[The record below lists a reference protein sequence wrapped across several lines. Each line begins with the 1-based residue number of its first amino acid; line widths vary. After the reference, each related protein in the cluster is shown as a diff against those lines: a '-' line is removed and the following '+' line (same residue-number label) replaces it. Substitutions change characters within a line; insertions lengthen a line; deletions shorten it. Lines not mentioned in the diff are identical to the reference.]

1 MRQNHP
7 YLPPPSLYSCPTDYT
22 PSVPTPDIASSEETL
37 TPPKDEQQVVN
48 GTGPQQPT
56 PLLLPPGPS
65 VLEQQLAAA
74 AFQLPPP
81 PPPPPPPE
89 TVICIAHAFASLA
102 DDYVKKPH
110 VFRLRTNDGSEYLM
124 QVK

>member
-1 MRQNHP
+1 MRQNNP
-7 YLPPPSLYSCPTDYT
+7 YLLPPFFLYSCPTDYT

-37 TPPKDEQQVVN
+37 TPPKDEQQQQQVVN
-48 GTGPQQPT
+48 GTGPQQ
-56 PLLLPPGPS
+56 LPPGPS

-102 DDYVKKPH
+102 EDYVKKPH
-110 VFRLRTNDGSEYLM
+110 VFRLRTKDGSEYLM

>member
-1 MRQNHP
+1 MKVVEGFEKFDDEGVRDGKRAEIDLEQSS
-7 YLPPPSLYSCPTDYT
+7 PPPQTPT
-22 PSVPTPDIASSEETL
+22 SNGAPT
-37 TPPKDEQQVVN
+37 V
-48 GTGPQQPT
+48 
-56 PLLLPPGPS
+56 PS

-89 TVICIAHAFASLA
+89 AVICIAHAFACVA
-102 DDYVKKPH
+102 EDYVKKPN
-110 VFRLRTNDGSEYLM
+110 VFRLETKDGSEYLM